1 MISVQHFWGH
11 FKKANPDHQEDV
23 RTCLTDKKQLYE
35 ISGTTTALAEIEVL
49 VYFTFL
55 LTMVLYI
62 ARSRCSKSGIDNSEQ
77 FEEQYM
83 SYLANMIIQSMVFI
97 GKKYNRKFTAKHFI
111 DKERSVEVE
120 SIFLKIKLTAE
131 DFH

>member
-1 MISVQHFWGH
+1 M
-11 FKKANPDHQEDV
+11 
-23 RTCLTDKKQLYE
+23 TDKKQLYE

-97 GKKYNRKFTAKHFI
+97 GKKYNRKFTAKNFI

-120 SIFLKIKLTAE
+120 SIILKIKLTAE

>member
-23 RTCLTDKKQLYE
+23 RLCLTDKKLLYE

-55 LTMVLYI
+55 LTIVLYI

-77 FEEQYM
+77 FEDQYM
-83 SYLANMIIQSMVFI
+83 SYLANMIIQSMVFR
-97 GKKYNRKFTAKHFI
+97 GKKYNRKFTAKNFI
-111 DKERSVEVE
+111 DCERSVDVE
-120 SIFLKIKLTAE
+120 SIVLKIKLTSE